1 MSGLPTITG
10 TILAPLVHI
19 PGPGLPIRPT
29 IIYPITQYSNL
40 PNQDHSRYPQI
51 G

>member
-10 TILAPLVHI
+10 TILSPIIHVT
-19 PGPGLPIRPT
+19 GSGLPIRPT
-29 IIYPITQYSNL
+29 IIHPITQYSNL
-40 PNQDHSRYPQI
+40 PNQDHSLYPQI